1 VRWLVVLF
9 VVLPLHAAVNL
20 DSFLVINVN
29 DQFLQDPVIR
39 GFFADVLRKGGL
51 GYRNT
56 ETAAFLVLQPDG
68 DYRCVTWPF
77 TGAFGM
83 QRFTGTIP
91 DRSVAI
97 LHTHPNAR
105 PDPSHRDR
113 ETAMVT
119 GVPVFILTRRDIFM
133 IRANGTSTRVV
144 RDHYWVDDARPVRT
158 CTHR

>member
-1 VRWLVVLF
+1 VRWFVVLF
-9 VVLPLHAAVNL
+9 AVLPLHAAINL
-20 DSFLVINVN
+20 DSFLIINVN
-29 DQFLQDPVIR
+29 DQFLDDPVIR
-39 GFFADVLRKGGL
+39 GFFTDVLSKGGH
-51 GYRNT
+51 GYRDT

-68 DYRCVTWPF
+68 EYRCVTWPF
-77 TGAFGM
+77 TGAFGA

-105 PDPSHRDR
+105 PDPSRRDR

-133 IRANGTSTRVV
+133 IRADGTSTAIVQGR
-144 RDHYWVDDARPVRT
+144 HWSHDAKPVRT